1 MTKEQVELLRAAGI
15 SESAIIDRI
24 LGETKPEPEEKTEP
38 GQDPEPEMKQEPDK
52 KTEPEKE
59 PDPEKKTEPEKK
71 PETEDKILKAIE
83 KLTGAVL
90 SRNINTI
97 GTENT
102 PEESADEVLGSLL
115 RGEPNIKGGK

>member
-24 LGETKPEPEEKTEP
+24 LGEAKPEPE
-38 GQDPEPEMKQEPDK
+38 K
-52 KTEPEKE
+52 KTEPEPDHE
-59 PDPEKKTEPEKK
+59 PETKQDPEKKTEQEPEKKTEPEPEKK

-90 SRNINTI
+90 SRNINSL
-97 GTENT
+97 GREDT
-102 PEESADEVLGSLL
+102 PEESADDVLGSLL

>member
-24 LGETKPEPEEKTEP
+24 LGETKPEPEKKTEP
-38 GQDPEPEMKQEPDK
+38 EQDPEPETKQE
-52 KTEPEKE
+52 
-59 PDPEKKTEPEKK
+59 PEKKTEPEQK
-71 PETEDKILKAIE
+71 PEPEKKTEPEQKPEAEDKILKAIE

-90 SRNINTI
+90 SRNINSL
-97 GTENT
+97 GREDT
-102 PEESADEVLGSLL
+102 PEESADDVLGSLL

>member
-24 LGETKPEPEEKTEP
+24 LGEAKPE
-38 GQDPEPEMKQEPDK
+38 
-52 KTEPEKE
+52 
-59 PDPEKKTEPEKK
+59 PEKKTEPKKKKEPEEKEEPEKK
-71 PETEDKILKAIE
+71 KEPEKKEEPEDRILKAIE

-97 GTENT
+97 GRDDT
-102 PEESADEVLGSLL
+102 PEESADDVLGSLF
-115 RGEPNIKGGK
+115 RDEPNKGGGK